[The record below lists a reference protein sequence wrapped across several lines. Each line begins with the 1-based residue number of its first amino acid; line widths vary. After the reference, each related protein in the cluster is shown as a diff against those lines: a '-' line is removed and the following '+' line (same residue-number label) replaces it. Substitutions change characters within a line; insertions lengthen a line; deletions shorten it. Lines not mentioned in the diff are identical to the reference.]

1 MIRLSDNIKNYTG
14 SENDLSASAKAAKA
28 NETGKKLTMDKE
40 VLILENLP
48 PLPPVPVLETTQ
60 E

>member
-1 MIRLSDNIKNYTG
+1 MTLQEYAKQHPFEYA
-14 SENDLSASAKAAKA
+14 EKAAKA

-40 VLILENLP
+40 VLILEDLA